1 LRSFLSPGP
10 DEERALIEL
19 QTLLKQRIAEAEADA
34 GDVDARSFTVIAE
47 AVLNPGERV

>member
-19 QTLLKQRIAEAEADA
+19 QTLLKQRIAEADA